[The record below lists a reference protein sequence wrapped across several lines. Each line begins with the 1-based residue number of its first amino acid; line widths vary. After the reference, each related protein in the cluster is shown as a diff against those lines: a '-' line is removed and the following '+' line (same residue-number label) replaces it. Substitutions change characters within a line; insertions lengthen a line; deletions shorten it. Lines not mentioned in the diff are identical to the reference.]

1 MNYQDACELAKR
13 QSRGTVADPKGCCTK
28 YVECQLVSGLDPTN
42 PKGKGVQLNPKPSVN
57 HEAYFT
63 TDWYSGACVACY
75 HDGKWR
81 DLR

>member
-1 MNYQDACELAKR
+1 MNYKDACDKAKAE
-13 QSRGTVADPKGCCTK
+13 SRGTIADPKDCCTK
-28 YVECQLVSGLDPTN
+28 YVECQLIPGLDPTIQQA
-42 PKGKGVQLNPKPSVN
+42 PHLNAKPSIN
-57 HEAYFT
+57 QESFFT

>member
-1 MNYQDACELAKR
+1 MDYKTACELAKR
-13 QSRGTVADPKGCCTK
+13 QSLPTAADPKGCCTK
-28 YVECQLVSGLDPTN
+28 YVECQIIPGQDPLAEIGWHIN
-42 PKGKGVQLNPKPSVN
+42 AKPSVN
-57 HEAYFT
+57 QQAYFT